1 MADRTPVRCGFGVRR
16 RASPVLVLRHGASST
31 IVSDMRITIIQLV
44 QALAVLLLYFA
55 PSIVAD
61 RRKRPDTLML
71 ALFNVCLGWTVLGW
85 LLALQ
90 WALGPV
96 AHTVDVG
103 KLTVR
108 RRTSTMRMLS
118 NSLTQRA
125 RRTDARDA
133 QREADVK
140 AARARA
146 RRGEF

>member
-1 MADRTPVRCGFGVRR
+1 MGVRHQ
-16 RASPVLVLRHGASST
+16 ASPVFVLRHGAGST
-31 IVSDMRITIIQLV
+31 IVSIMRITIIQLI
-44 QALAVLLLYFA
+44 QALAALLLYFA

-85 LLALQ
+85 LLALH

-96 AHTVDVG
+96 ARALDAG
-103 KLTVR
+103 ELTVR
-108 RRTSTMRMLS
+108 RRTLTMRMLS

-133 QREADVK
+133 QREADIK

>member
-1 MADRTPVRCGFGVRR
+1 M
-16 RASPVLVLRHGASST
+16 LRHGTGST

-44 QALAVLLLYFA
+44 QALAALLLYFA

-71 ALFNVCLGWTVLGW
+71 ALFNFCLGWTVLGW
-85 LLALQ
+85 LLALH

-96 AHTVDVG
+96 TRAVDVG
-103 KLTVR
+103 ELAAR

-118 NSLTQRA
+118 SSLTQRA

-133 QREADVK
+133 QRDADVK

-146 RRGEF
+146 RRGKF

>member
-1 MADRTPVRCGFGVRR
+1 
-16 RASPVLVLRHGASST
+16 
-31 IVSDMRITIIQLV
+31 MRITIIQLI
-44 QALAVLLLYFA
+44 QALAALLLYFA

-85 LLALQ
+85 LLALH
-90 WALGPV
+90 WALVPV
-96 AHTVDVG
+96 ARALDAG
-103 KLTVR
+103 ELTVR
-108 RRTSTMRMLS
+108 RRTLTMRMLS

-133 QREADVK
+133 QREADIK